1 MFLRAALVAAA
12 VLAASAAQAL
22 PPDQFTIPNNDPAQQ
37 KKDSSDGLFNHSV
50 PDRWNNDSSDR
61 ASGSGSN
68 LGKFHF
74 SVRSSEDNYLV
85 PRSSYGDAKTPDS
98 EFWQPLPST
107 PNADPLFDNNH

>member
-1 MFLRAALVAAA
+1 MFLRAAFVAAA
-12 VLAASAAQAL
+12 MLAASAAQAL
-22 PPDQFTIPNNDPAQQ
+22 PPDQFTIPNNDPTQP

-61 ASGSGSN
+61 SGGSD

-74 SVRSSEDNYLV
+74 SVKSSEDNYPA
-85 PRSSYGDAKTPDS
+85 PRSSYGDAKTPNS

-107 PNADPLFDNNH
+107 PADPLLDNNNH